1 MKKSGVKS
9 QTKTRLRSRTASE
22 ELVKSLSKA
31 FPDKKISIHALTGL
45 AKKYAKRPIDPN
57 STFAKRLATDPKDPK
72 TISVPKLTEYLS

>member
-9 QTKTRLRSRTASE
+9 QIKTRIRSRTASE
-22 ELVKSLSKA
+22 ELVKSLSKV

-57 STFAKRLATDPKDPK
+57 STFAKRLADPKDTK
-72 TISVPKLTEYLS
+72 SINVSKLTEYLS